1 MRNLLAPLVFF
12 VTLALAPVVQAQ
24 VFEPE
29 SFTLDNGLQVV
40 VVPNDRAPILTHMV
54 WYRVGSADEPVGQ
67 SGIAHF
73 LEHLMFKGTDKVEPG
88 EFSRL
93 VAREGGQDNAYTS
106 YDFTAYFQT
115 IASDRLDMV
124 MELEADRMTGL
135 LLEESEVNPERD
147 VVLEERRSRV
157 DNEPSSQLSEMVSA
171 ALYLHHPYGRP
182 IIGWEDEIRQ
192 LDADIALD
200 FYETWYAPNNAILI
214 VAGDTTVE
222 EVRRLAET
230 HYGDIPERAVPE
242 RQRVEEPRQW
252 ASRRVELA
260 DTQVGQ
266 PSVSISYLAP
276 SYNTALGDS
285 SDATPYALQV
295 LDELMGGRTGRL
307 YQELVVNQEIAAGAS
322 AGYRANS
329 LDLSEFS
336 ISVTPRK
343 GDDLAKAEAA
353 LRAEITGLLEDGVSE
368 QEVEQARQR
377 LMDSVAY
384 AQDSVSGP
392 AHFIGRALTT
402 GQDLE
407 DIEAWPDRI
416 GEVTPEEVE
425 AAAELVFDPN
435 RSVTGVLKS
444 EPTS

>member
-1 MRNLLAPLVFF
+1 MRHFLAPLAIFIALS
-12 VTLALAPVVQAQ
+12 LALSAKAQ

-40 VVPNDRAPILTHMV
+40 VVPNDRAPILTHMI
-54 WYRVGSADEPVGQ
+54 WYRVGSADEPPGK

-73 LEHLMFKGTDKVEPG
+73 LEHLMFKGTDKIEPG

-171 ALYLHHPYGRP
+171 ALYLHHPYGLP
-182 IIGWEDEIRQ
+182 IIGWENEIRA
-192 LDADIALD
+192 LDQTDALD

-230 HYGDIPERAVPE
+230 HYGDIPQRAVPE

-260 DTQVGQ
+260 DPKVGQ
-266 PSVSISYLAP
+266 PSVTIQYLAP
-276 SYNTALGDS
+276 SYNTSLEDS
-285 SDATPYALQV
+285 TDATPYALQV

-307 YQELVVNQEIAAGAS
+307 YQELVVEQEIAAGAG

-336 ISVTPRK
+336 ISVTPRN
-343 GDDLAKAEAA
+343 GDDLAKAEEA
-353 LRAEITGLLEDGVSE
+353 LRAEIDRLLDEGVSE
-368 QEVEQARQR
+368 EEVEQARQR

-407 DIEAWPDRI
+407 DIEAWPERI
-416 GEVTPEEVE
+416 GQVTAEEVE
-425 AAAELVFDPN
+425 AAAALVFDPD

>member
-1 MRNLLAPLVFF
+1 MRPI
-12 VTLALAPVVQAQ
+12 LALLVLVMSGALAFTAKAQ

-40 VVPNDRAPILTHMV
+40 VVPNDRAPILTHMI
-54 WYRVGSADEPVGQ
+54 WYRVGSADEPVGE

-73 LEHLMFKGTDKVEPG
+73 LEHLMFKGTDEVEAG

-93 VAREGGQDNAYTS
+93 VAREGGRDNAYTS

-135 LLEESEVNPERD
+135 ALDEEEVIPERD
-147 VVLEERRSRV
+147 VVLEERRSRTE
-157 DNEPSSQLSEMVSA
+157 NQPASRLSEMASA
-171 ALYLHHPYGRP
+171 ALYLHHPYGQP
-182 IIGWEDEIRQ
+182 IIGWENEIRQ
-192 LDADIALD
+192 LGEEDALE

-214 VAGDTTVE
+214 VAGDTSVE

-230 HYGDIPERAVPE
+230 HYGDIERRAVPE
-242 RQRVEEPRQW
+242 RKRVEEPTQW
-252 ASRRVELA
+252 AGRRVELA
-260 DTQVGQ
+260 DPQVGQ
-266 PSVSISYLAP
+266 SSVSIRYLAP
-276 SYNTALGDS
+276 SYNKALGES
-285 SDATPYALQV
+285 SERAPYALQV
-295 LDELMGGRTGRL
+295 LEELLGGQTGRF
-307 YQELVVNQEIAAGAS
+307 YQEMVVKQEVAAGAGAS
-322 AGYRANS
+322 YRANS

-336 ISVTPRK
+336 VSVTPR
-343 GDDLAKAEAA
+343 DSADLEAA
-353 LRAEITGLLEDGVSE
+353 ETALREEIERLLEKGVSE
-368 QEVEQARQR
+368 QEVERARQR

-402 GQDLE
+402 GQSLE
-407 DIEAWPDRI
+407 DIEAWPERI
-416 GEVTPEEVE
+416 GEVTAEEVE
-425 AAAELVFDPN
+425 AAAELVFDPD